1 MDLTQKMR
9 NVVRAIVGMPE
20 DPGQAPIIDRLAW
33 YEAQVTAW
41 ASDGSTCDLTPFDS
55 RISPENGVKVLVG
68 IPGSSSVV
76 QPGPTALVMLGWERG
91 DPGKPRCIPIW
102 EAGAPVTKLSLAA
115 AEIDLAGNA
124 YSMILSTLVAGLKTW
139 VTAVNAVMGSNCLNG
154 FPQTGYSAQSAAL
167 AAFATSLGAAGAYLS
182 TKVKNG

>member
-9 NVVRAIVGMPE
+9 NVIRAIVGMPE

-41 ASDGSTCDLTPFDS
+41 ASDGSSCDLQPFDS

-68 IPGSSSVV
+68 IPGSSSIV
-76 QPGPTALVMLGWERG
+76 QPGQTALVMLGWERG
-91 DPGKPRCIPIW
+91 DPSKPRCIPIW
-102 EAGAPVTKLSLAA
+102 EAGATVTKLSLAA

-124 YSMILSTLVAGLKTW
+124 YSMILSTLVADLKTW
-139 VTAVNAVMGSNCLNG
+139 VAAANAVLGGNCVNG
-154 FPQTGYSAQSAAL
+154 APISTYTANATAL